1 MLLRALNSFLNT
13 DLTVK
18 LYVIDNSPNNRIK
31 RICNDNRI
39 EYIFNNANLGFG
51 AGHNIA
57 IKKSLDLSK
66 YHLILNPDIY
76 FTKGNLEKLYEF
88 MENNKDVGLV
98 MPKIL
103 YPDGRLQYLCKKLPT
118 PFDLIARRFI
128 PYFIKPLFQKR
139 LDSYEFKDRNYNEL
153 MEVPNLSGCFMF
165 IRTGTFK
172 EIGLFDER
180 IFMYNEDIDLCRR
193 IGQKY
198 KTIYYP
204 EAIVYHEF
212 AKESYKSKK
221 LLKIHIDSTFKYF
234 NKWGWFFDEYRTK
247 INERDPRFSTN
258 NLRIKETLSVYHEV
272 LKDKRQE

>member
-1 MLLRALNSFLNT
+1 MDITASIVTYKNNFFMLFRAINSFLNT

-18 LYVIDNSPNNRIK
+18 LYILDNSPTDKIK

-39 EYIFNNANLGFG
+39 EYIFNNANIGFG

-57 IKKSLDLSK
+57 IKKSLGLSK

-76 FTKGNLEKLYEF
+76 FSKGNLEKLFEF
-88 MENNKDVGLV
+88 MESNKKVGLV

-103 YPDGRLQYLCKKLPT
+103 YPDGSLQYLCKKLPT
-118 PFDLIARRFI
+118 PFDLIARRFL
-128 PYFIKPLFQKR
+128 PSFLKPLFQKR
-139 LDSYEFKDRNYNEL
+139 LDSYEFKDRNYNEI
-153 MEVPNLSGCFMF
+153 MEVPYLSGCFMF

-172 EIGLFDER
+172 EIGMFDER

-204 EAIVYHEF
+204 EAIVYHEY
-212 AKESYKSKK
+212 AKGSYKSKK
-221 LLKIHIDSTFKYF
+221 LLKIHIDSTIKYF
-234 NKWGWFFDEYRTK
+234 NKWGWFFDKGRK
-247 INERDPRFSTN
+247 
-258 NLRIKETLSVYHEV
+258 K
-272 LKDKRQE
+272 